1 MIALNFNG
9 NFFNS
14 VKGRCKLMPSFY
26 FSFERD
32 VMCSNRSA
40 IIVRHLKFL
49 KYYLSEIR
57 FALRIVA
64 TFMQILTTK
73 R

>member
-1 MIALNFNG
+1 
-9 NFFNS
+9 
-14 VKGRCKLMPSFY
+14 MPSFY